1 MSQVGVLFLCV
12 VLFGRGLCDEVERER
27 ERERDRERER
37 ETERERD
44 IERER
49 DRGGSL
55 DTVEAEFPNRL
66 LYEVQVFVSVA
77 VNLLQF

>member
-1 MSQVGVLFLCV
+1 MSQVGVPFLCV
-12 VLFGRGLCDEVERER
+12 VLFGRGLRDEVERER

-37 ETERERD
+37 ET
-44 IERER
+44 ERER

>member
-27 ERERDRERER
+27 ERERERQRERER
-37 ETERERD
+37 DRD